1 MDQSAGEWV
10 EELDTWQVLGVMH
23 NLDQVFHK
31 FVSGSAGEPDLSDA
45 LRGLD
50 SSLVSS
56 MCSNAVPLWNGWDY
70 KMVGLLDV
78 SICQLHGIDQG
89 RVIRHDR

>member
-1 MDQSAGEWV
+1 MA
-10 EELDTWQVLGVMH
+10 
-23 NLDQVFHK
+23 
-31 FVSGSAGEPDLSDA
+31 VSENQTSLSNA
-45 LRGLD
+45 LHGLD

-78 SICQLHGIDQG
+78 GICQLHGVDRG
-89 RVIRHDR
+89 RVIRHER